1 MAWQT
6 VDCSKCKNSYSV
18 QMYGPHKTR
27 DWKVANWN
35 GICDNCKEAAKAV
48 LVEQNKSGALP
59 ELTGSDKQIAW
70 AMKIRQEFI
79 DWGESVSKPE
89 IEDIIE
95 DCEYYHRIVADM
107 GLVQAAMA
115 FVLDKHSAHWW
126 IESRNSINSII
137 IVDTVAE
144 IVKSTTPDTVESK
157 CKYRHVDKIPC
168 LKKWGK

>member
-1 MAWQT
+1 MAWKT
-6 VDCSKCKNSYSV
+6 VNCSKCKNSYSV

-27 DWKVANWN
+27 DWKVSNWN
-35 GICDNCKEAAKAV
+35 GICDDCKEAAKLA
-48 LVEQNKSGALP
+48 LVEQNKTGDLP
-59 ELTGSDKQIAW
+59 ELTGSNKQIAW

-95 DCEYYHRIVADM
+95 DCEDYHRIVADM

-144 IVKSTTPDTVESK
+144 IVK
-157 CKYRHVDKIPC
+157 YRHVDKIPC
-168 LKKWGK
+168 LKDWGK